1 MDLKQFKSWK
11 LLYEDDDLC
20 FSKAVNDIDKTDV
33 FFITFFQ
40 PDKMSIATKHL
51 VADRLHNYV
60 SLIEEDDKLH
70 LILKAQQGH
79 AIKKFIKRSLLE
91 YDDRVQIVYAFLK
104 SVEKYDA
111 FPYAIQIQLLDD
123 EQLLISDEGVL
134 FRELIDYTASQ
145 QYTLKDVYKQLGKTL
160 DIILFDAEG
169 YHSQFIYNLLL
180 GNHKFDSLKSIKNS
194 FKDVFIFEK
203 PEAVDAINHEYTIII
218 NDLEAG
224 PPIKF
229 SDTTLATIKE
239 IDHAA
244 MVFESAHLSHD
255 ELQRELVDLLITPTA
270 QEAQNLKTIND
281 EIASEESIVDDAIEI
296 EASLEVV
303 KTELKVP
310 IEPEA
315 IEAEAHKVDDEIE
328 PMYEKE
334 VESDKS
340 IVDASMVDHSKM
352 SFKEQF
358 TEDSKLPEQLPKSS
372 KQRYLDEEN
381 DLFIDD
387 MEQLFG
393 DYEEDETIDVKNSK
407 LPKLPSFRFS
417 GWFRKFR
424 REDAIDTLDESESE
438 AESEAI
444 PESVS
449 KSITASVSESESKS
463 DSNATK
469 FYEPVGSKVEVEVEG
484 EDDSEGDVEVDA
496 EGDSASD
503 QLDAFK
509 DDTKRIS
516 GFNKKIVLMAIAVI
530 LIVILSIFAIKS
542 LMPTEPVAAQ
552 FIVEPLLEDRVAF
565 MNTSTGDKNIKSYS
579 WEIYYA
585 DLLVQTFTEKDL
597 FPVFETE
604 GKYKIV
610 LRVQDK
616 KGHWSEPF
624 TDEYEFLT
632 TETP

>member
-310 IEPEA
+310 IEPKA
-315 IEAEAHKVDDEIE
+315 IETEAHKVDDEIE
-328 PMYEKE
+328 PMYEEE
-334 VESDKS
+334 VES
-340 IVDASMVDHSKM
+340 
-352 SFKEQF
+352 
-358 TEDSKLPEQLPKSS
+358 
-372 KQRYLDEEN
+372 
-381 DLFIDD
+381 
-387 MEQLFG
+387 
-393 DYEEDETIDVKNSK
+393 
-407 LPKLPSFRFS
+407 
-417 GWFRKFR
+417 
-424 REDAIDTLDESESE
+424 
-438 AESEAI
+438 
-444 PESVS
+444 
-449 KSITASVSESESKS
+449 
-463 DSNATK
+463 
-469 FYEPVGSKVEVEVEG
+469 
-484 EDDSEGDVEVDA
+484 
-496 EGDSASD
+496 
-503 QLDAFK
+503 
-509 DDTKRIS
+509 
-516 GFNKKIVLMAIAVI
+516 
-530 LIVILSIFAIKS
+530 
-542 LMPTEPVAAQ
+542 
-552 FIVEPLLEDRVAF
+552 
-565 MNTSTGDKNIKSYS
+565 
-579 WEIYYA
+579 
-585 DLLVQTFTEKDL
+585 
-597 FPVFETE
+597 
-604 GKYKIV
+604 
-610 LRVQDK
+610 
-616 KGHWSEPF
+616 
-624 TDEYEFLT
+624 
-632 TETP
+632 